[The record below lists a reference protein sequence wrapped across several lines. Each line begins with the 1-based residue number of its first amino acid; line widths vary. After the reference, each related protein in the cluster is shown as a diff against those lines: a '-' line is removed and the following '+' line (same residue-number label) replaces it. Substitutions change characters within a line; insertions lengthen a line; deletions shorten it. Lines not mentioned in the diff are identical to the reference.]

1 MCRIHVRFEDNQVL
15 RTAWRVTASKINLPT
30 YLSYLA
36 RYVSGLIILLR
47 KNLTIDPFMIY
58 LPFASTA
65 LTCPSLLNVLV
76 MPAIAVRYDI

>member
-1 MCRIHVRFEDNQVL
+1 MSL
-15 RTAWRVTASKINLPT
+15 
-30 YLSYLA
+30 
-36 RYVSGLIILLR
+36 GLIIVLLR
-47 KNLTIDPFMIY
+47 KNQTVDLMIY